1 MKLLN
6 LKTDLPYLARKSKD
20 VNEFLEHWNI
30 TREKLNILKN
40 NTFYK
45 FKYLCSNIIDE
56 MDKTNKIEF
65 YEFHTN

>member
-40 NTFYK
+40 NTF
-45 FKYLCSNIIDE
+45 
-56 MDKTNKIEF
+56 
-65 YEFHTN
+65 